1 MAEIDKITQDLVAQS
16 HVAFRYLVEIDGTR
30 MAAFTECTLPSI
42 EWEIEEVK
50 EGGLNTYVHQLP
62 GRRKGARLTLKHGIA
77 KGVLLDWYLKTLSE
91 QFETKTDH
99 HHLVEQHQRFG
110 RALGDERRLSQQVGP
125 GRNSSRMRI
134 RLRFS
139 RSNLSAAR
147 LTSQSTDDADD

>member
-91 QFETKTDH
+91 QFETKRITITLLNSTNDSVASWVMNDAFPSKWTGPQ
-99 HHLVEQHQRFG
+99 LKSDANTIAIQSIEFVG
-110 RALGDERRLSQQVGP
+110 GQVDFTV
-125 GRNSSRMRI
+125 S
-134 RLRFS
+134 
-139 RSNLSAAR
+139 
-147 LTSQSTDDADD
+147 